1 SCSFVIQFIFLDLTH
16 LVLPLFHSYQA
27 MHVQYQGSHT
37 VALFQY
43 FCLHNV
49 SSSIGFSFFVST
61 VSSLISISDCSG
73 AFEDVKI

>member
-1 SCSFVIQFIFLDLTH
+1 
-16 LVLPLFHSYQA
+16 

-49 SSSIGFSFFVST
+49 SSSIGFSFFTST
-61 VSSLISISDCSG
+61 LSSLFDSIVSSLIPISDCSV
-73 AFEDVKI
+73 AFDDVKK